1 MALAMDKF
9 VAISFA
15 FRTQPAPDYGIDAHA
30 ELIEAEYATGRL
42 LGIQLKSGPSYF
54 TERQDDSYVFRADR
68 AHVDYWIDHCLPVLV
83 CLCDV
88 DNRQIYWQVVN
99 SQTAIS
105 TGKGYKLLIPMS
117 QKIDSASAPTL
128 VDFLTP
134 VFSVSRY
141 TIFEE
146 KDVSHEGAKRC
157 SFKVVVN
164 GALNKIEVA
173 SIVRQ
178 LTNDGAK
185 RTYHRNHLTQGRWG
199 DSEAKV
205 VWTSL
210 YASADDYATGNPVC
224 RSLWVDPDLP
234 ERDRPLDLCG
244 ENIGDHIYVAW
255 HSMHTELARHVAKN
269 TATKAEYL
277 TSALS
282 LKCEISGLLT
292 AIEGQSA
299 MLTDG
304 IVSEDVFLSRTE
316 ASRTRISQI
325 EEEFSN
331 MPLAP
336 YECSDVD
343 LAFQRLVASLDN
355 VALFYSEKGRR
366 TWSEAKQRAFLSTRQ
381 LESARG
387 SLSAVEYE
395 IGKIR

>member
-1 MALAMDKF
+1 MAIDKF
-9 VAISFA
+9 IAISFA
-15 FRTQPAPDYGIDAHA
+15 YRTQSAPDYGIDAHA
-30 ELIEAEYATGRL
+30 ELIETEYATGRL

-54 TERQDDSYVFRADR
+54 NERHEGSYVFRADR

-88 DNRQIYWQVVN
+88 DNRQIYWQVVD

-105 TGKGYKLLIPMS
+105 TGKGYKFLIPMS
-117 QKIDSASAPTL
+117 QKVDSASAPAL
-128 VDFLTP
+128 VDILTP
-134 VFSVSRY
+134 VVSASRY

-146 KDVSHEGAKRC
+146 KDVSHAGAKRY

-164 GALNKIEVA
+164 GALKKAEVA

-185 RTYHRNHLTQGRWG
+185 RTYHRNHLTQGHWG

-210 YASADDYATGNPVC
+210 YASADDYVRGNPIC
-224 RSLWVDPDLP
+224 RSLWVAPDLP
-234 ERDRPLDLCG
+234 ERDRPLDLYG
-244 ENIGDHIYVAW
+244 ENIGDHTYVAW
-255 HSMHTELARHVAKN
+255 HSMHPELARHVAKN

-277 TSALS
+277 AKVLP
-282 LKCEISGLLT
+282 LKSEMSTLLT
-292 AIEGQSA
+292 AIEKQTA
-299 MLTDG
+299 MLSDG
-304 IVSEDVFLSRTE
+304 IVSENVFLLRIE

-343 LAFQRLVASLDN
+343 LVFQRLVASLDN
-355 VALFYSEKGRR
+355 VALVYSKRGRR
-366 TWSEAKQRAFLSTRQ
+366 TWARGSQRAFLSTQQ
-381 LESARG
+381 LKSARE